1 MITGQIEAPVDEADD
16 FFDPM
21 EFLEKV
27 NEDSEENNDD
37 DITNNENNDTNGN
50 MKNTDDIKKTIKTE
64 DSKMN
69 AIKTIKNDK
78 SEENGV
84 NYNLNNPM
92 GIKADEMDEEPLSQD
107 QVCDFIKSGSS
118 SIIQKKNS
126 KTLRLRDSEDWRSLV
141 FFFTLRPSDLITTLT
156 CVLMDNFL
164 SVLYSLFR
172 PYKTTALKRLE
183 ITILSLTE

>member
-27 NEDSEENNDD
+27 NEDPEENNDH
-37 DITNNENNDTNGN
+37 DIINNENNETNDN
-50 MKNTDDIKKTIKTE
+50 LKNTDDIKKTIKTE

-69 AIKTIKNDK
+69 ATIKNDK

-84 NYNLNNPM
+84 NNNLNNLM
-92 GIKADEMDEEPLSQD
+92 DIKADVMDEEPLSQD

-126 KTLRLRDSEDWRSLV
+126 KTLRLRDSEDAI
-141 FFFTLRPSDLITTLT
+141 FY
-156 CVLMDNFL
+156 M
-164 SVLYSLFR
+164 
-172 PYKTTALKRLE
+172 K
-183 ITILSLTE
+183 

>member
-27 NEDSEENNDD
+27 NEDPEENNDD
-37 DITNNENNDTNGN
+37 DIMNNDTNGN

-69 AIKTIKNDK
+69 ALIKNDK

-92 GIKADEMDEEPLSQD
+92 DIKADEMDEEPLSQD
-107 QVCDFIKSGSS
+107 QVCNFIKKVSS
-118 SIIQKKNS
+118 SISQIK
-126 KTLRLRDSEDWRSLV
+126 L
-141 FFFTLRPSDLITTLT
+141 
-156 CVLMDNFL
+156 
-164 SVLYSLFR
+164 
-172 PYKTTALKRLE
+172 
-183 ITILSLTE
+183 